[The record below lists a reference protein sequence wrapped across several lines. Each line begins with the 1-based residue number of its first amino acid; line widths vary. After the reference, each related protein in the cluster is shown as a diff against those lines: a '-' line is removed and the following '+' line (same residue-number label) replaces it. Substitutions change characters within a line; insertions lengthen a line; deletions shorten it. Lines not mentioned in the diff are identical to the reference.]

1 LVHYTTVTREPW
13 PNQERITTC
22 IEKGILFSDLE
33 VPPLDP
39 TTDRVMVCG
48 SMDMINDIKAL
59 VEKAGLKEGSN
70 ADPAEFVIEKAFV
83 G

>member
-1 LVHYTTVTREPW
+1 MV
-13 PNQERITTC
+13 
-22 IEKGILFSDLE
+22 LFADLE

-39 TTDRVMVCG
+39 AVDRVMVCG

-70 ADPAEFVIEKAFV
+70 AHPADFVIEKAFV

>member
-1 LVHYTTVTREPW
+1 
-13 PNQERITTC
+13 
-22 IEKGILFSDLE
+22 
-33 VPPLDP
+33 
-39 TTDRVMVCG
+39 MVCG

-70 ADPAEFVIEKAFV
+70 AHPAEFVIEKAFV

>member
-1 LVHYTTVTREPW
+1 MSLPRPTVAKLAAT
-13 PNQERITTC
+13 
-22 IEKGILFSDLE
+22 LAA

-39 TTDRVMVCG
+39 AVDRVMVCG